1 MAINP
6 NNQQQQEQPMILSAE
21 QIIVKMIIDSQNNIN
36 KLIEGQERLIQIQ
49 QRQMV
54 YIDSLM
60 TKVNNESTTPTPIS
74 ATTNN
79 SEDKKE
85 NTEKSKSGK
94 PVNTQPVS

>member
-60 TKVNNESTTPTPIS
+60 TKVNNESTV
-74 ATTNN
+74 TTTTTANN

-94 PVNTQPVS
+94 PVNTQSVS

>member
-74 ATTNN
+74 AAANN